1 MFTVDLGGLERLIA
15 QLENRSLA
23 YQSAIDNAVEFART
37 TILNRVKLGQ
47 TVDGTYR
54 VSKRPY
60 DGSRYSRRQFNFRKN
75 NSRPLPTSSHN
86 LFVTGALHKNFVI
99 SNSQTINK
107 GNKSF
112 VRQIG
117 FTSSPVQGKNITYAQ
132 LANIQERN
140 TGIGFQLSPSQM
152 IRVMA
157 RFKQVAGL

>member
-1 MFTVDLGGLERLIA
+1 MFTVDLGGLQNLIA

-23 YQSAIDNAVEFART
+23 YQLAIDNAVEFART

-47 TVDGTYR
+47 TVDGAYR

-60 DGSRYSRRQFNFRKN
+60 NGSRYSRRQFNFRKDKA
-75 NSRPLPTSSHN
+75 LPTSSHN
-86 LFVTGALHKNFVI
+86 LFVTGELHKNFVI
-99 SNSQTINK
+99 SNSQAINK
-107 GNKSF
+107 GNKLF
-112 VRQIG
+112 VRSIG

-132 LANIQERN
+132 LANIQEKN